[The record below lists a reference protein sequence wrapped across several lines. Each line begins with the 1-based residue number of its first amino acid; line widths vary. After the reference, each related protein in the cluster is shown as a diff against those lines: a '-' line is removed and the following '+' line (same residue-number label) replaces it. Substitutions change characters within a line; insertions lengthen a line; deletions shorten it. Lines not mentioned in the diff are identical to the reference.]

1 MMFYFG
7 RIISIPYTYADNQ
20 LHKVGATLWT
30 PIHSYFH
37 ESMRGKSIIRAY
49 QQEDSIMK
57 RQNDMLDKTTTHFI
71 AHFSCWNWYQIR
83 MVWLVKLIQVY
94 CVVICVYNKGIVSNV
109 TLVLLINWSDMGW
122 LQHFFGCYNWGQR
135 IMCDVQRVFNL
146 QDAPQENYDEP
157 KDVKVKENWPEKGKI
172 SFKDAE
178 LRYRPNTE
186 LVLKKLSF
194 SASPG
199 EKIGVVGRTGAGK
212 STISMAL
219 TRIVEL

>member
-1 MMFYFG
+1 
-7 RIISIPYTYADNQ
+7 
-20 LHKVGATLWT
+20 
-30 PIHSYFH
+30 
-37 ESMRGKSIIRAY
+37 
-49 QQEDSIMK
+49 
-57 RQNDMLDKTTTHFI
+57 
-71 AHFSCWNWYQIR
+71 

-94 CVVICVYNKGIVSNV
+94 CVVLCVFNKGIVSNV

-157 KDVKVKENWPEKGKI
+157 KDVKVKENWPENGKI